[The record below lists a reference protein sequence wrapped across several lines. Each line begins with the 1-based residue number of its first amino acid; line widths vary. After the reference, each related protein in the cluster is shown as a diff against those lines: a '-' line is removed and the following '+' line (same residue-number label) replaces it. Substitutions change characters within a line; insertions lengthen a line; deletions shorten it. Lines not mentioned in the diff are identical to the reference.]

1 MKLIFIG
8 ADHEV
13 TGSCHFL
20 SLDHPVYGS
29 KPVYMLV
36 DCGMEQGPDYFENK
50 PLPVKAQDIRYVFLT
65 HAHVDHSGMLP
76 KLYRDGF
83 RGTVLT
89 TSATKDLSE
98 IMLRDA
104 AHIQAADAEYAK
116 KKKGNSP
123 SADTEPAF
131 TMEDAEGLIRL
142 IESYR
147 YDKTYDLEE
156 GIRFRF
162 TDVGHLLGS
171 ASVEIWLQE
180 KDPETGAKYDRKLV
194 FSGDIGNRDQPIL
207 RDPQRTKDAD
217 YVIMESTYGDRL
229 HEKEGEGH
237 DYITDLARIIRR
249 TLLRGGNLV
258 IPSFAVGRTQVMLYF
273 IRQIKRDGLVP
284 EIPDFPV
291 YVDSPMAVDAT
302 SVFNENDRECY
313 DEDAQKL
320 LDEGI
325 NPLVFPRLYLS
336 ITQEESK
343 AINTDDEPKV
353 IISASGMCDA
363 GRIRHHLKYN
373 LWRKESTI
381 LFVGYQTV
389 GSLGRKLLD
398 GADTVRM
405 FGVDIDVKAEILKL
419 PGLSGHADRSGLLWW
434 LEGFEEK
441 PGHVFV
447 VHGDSEAAES
457 FTALLREK
465 GYQADAPYSGTAVDL
480 IRDTFLLKTEGIPIR
495 KKIAQNTE
503 SDAYRKLRNTAKLL
517 EQQIAESRGL
527 PNKELERFA
536 EELDKL
542 MKKYRIENE

>member
-29 KPVYMLV
+29 KPIYMLV
-36 DCGMEQGPDYFENK
+36 DCGMEQGRDYFENK
-50 PLPVKAQDIRYVFLT
+50 ELPVKAKDIRYVFLT

-76 KLYRDGF
+76 KLYHDGF

-104 AHIQAADAEYAK
+104 AHIQAQDAEYARRK
-116 KKKGNSP
+116 RGNNPGPDAEP
-123 SADTEPAF
+123 SF

-142 IESYR
+142 IEPYR
-147 YDKTYDLEE
+147 YDKIYDLGE

-162 TDVGHLLGS
+162 TDIGHLLGS
-171 ASVEIWLQE
+171 ASVEIWLEE
-180 KDPETGAKYDRKLV
+180 KDPDTEAKYERKLV
-194 FSGDIGNRDQPIL
+194 FSGDIGNRNQPIL
-207 RDPQRTKDAD
+207 RDPKRTAEAD

-229 HEKEGEGH
+229 HEASQC
-237 DYITDLARIIRR
+237 DYITDLAEIIRR

-273 IRQIKRDGLVP
+273 IRQIKREGLVP

-302 SVFNENDRECY
+302 SVFHENDRECY
-313 DEDAQKL
+313 DEEAQKL
-320 LDEGI
+320 LDEGV
-325 NPLVFPRLYLS
+325 NPLIFPRLYLS

-343 AINTDDEPKV
+343 AINTDEEPKV

-398 GADTVRM
+398 GADSVRM
-405 FGVDIDVKAEILKL
+405 FGVDIDVKAEVLKL
-419 PGLSGHADRSGLLWW
+419 PGLSGHADRDGLLWW

-441 PGHVFV
+441 PGHVYV
-447 VHGDSEAAES
+447 VHGDDEAAES

-465 GYQADAPYSGTAVDL
+465 GYQADAPFSGTAVDL
-480 IRDTFLLKTEGIPIR
+480 KTGEFLLKTEGVPIR
-495 KKIAQNTE
+495 KKISQNTE
-503 SDAYRKLRNTAKLL
+503 SDAYRKLKSTAKQL
-517 EQQIAESRGL
+517 EEQIVQSRGL
-527 PNKELERFA
+527 PNKELTRFA
-536 EELDKL
+536 EELEKL
-542 MKKYRIENE
+542 MKKYRID